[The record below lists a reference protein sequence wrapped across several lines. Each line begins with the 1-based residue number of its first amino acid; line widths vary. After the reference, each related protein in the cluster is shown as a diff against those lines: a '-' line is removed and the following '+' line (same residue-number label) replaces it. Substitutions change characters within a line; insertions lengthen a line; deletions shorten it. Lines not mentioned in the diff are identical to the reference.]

1 VIEMPV
7 CESARMT
14 DQEKNTQEPRLAMR
28 SPQGG
33 DAMLVLTRK
42 VGETVRIA
50 ENIEVT
56 VIEIKHGKV
65 RLGFRCPK
73 EVPILRQEVYDREQ
87 AHEPHSQIQKLAE
100 LVGV

>member
-1 VIEMPV
+1 
-7 CESARMT
+7 
-14 DQEKNTQEPRLAMR
+14 
-28 SPQGG
+28 
-33 DAMLVLTRK
+33 MLVLSRK

-65 RLGFRCPK
+65 RLGFRCPQ

-87 AHEPHSQIQKLAE
+87 ANEPLSQIKQLAE
-100 LVGV
+100 LAGV